1 MPQLRK
7 LNEEEVQALHDK
19 GKGVRKVTEERYD
32 RAFAD
37 FEAGDYGE
45 LTPDDDENRLTAR
58 NRLKAAAARRGMTLT
73 FMRSTGETM
82 RFKVDGE
89 AQTSGQI
96 SEPEPE
102 PEPEPVAPPKKR
114 PGRPKKQAS

>member
-7 LNEEEVQALHDK
+7 LNEEEVQALQGK

-45 LTPDDDENRLTAR
+45 LTPDEDENRLTAR

-82 RFKVDGE
+82 RFRVDGE

-96 SEPEPE
+96 IEPEPE

-114 PGRPKKQAS
+114 PGRPKKQTS